1 VEFII
6 LKQDE
11 HNLLEDIDAHSNH
24 LGNVFF
30 IYNLE
35 VRCIYDV
42 KTTSFFLP
50 QTIT

>member
-1 VEFII
+1 M
-6 LKQDE
+6 KQDE
-11 HNLLEDIDAHSNH
+11 HNLLEGIDAHSNRV
-24 LGNVFF
+24 GNVFF

-42 KTTSFFLP
+42 KTTTFFWL